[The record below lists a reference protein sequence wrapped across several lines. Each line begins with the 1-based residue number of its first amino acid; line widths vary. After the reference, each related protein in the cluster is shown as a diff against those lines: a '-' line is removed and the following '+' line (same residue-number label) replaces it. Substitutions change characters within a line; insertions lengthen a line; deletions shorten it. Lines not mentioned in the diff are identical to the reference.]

1 MPASASSDPATS
13 TPAASAR
20 ASSSVISS
28 SRAATGA
35 PASGSTTVSTVT
47 TSVRSSAAVARA
59 PRPRR
64 RRQQRPRARRRPR
77 RPHATPSTGAP
88 RWRRRRWRPQRPPRP
103 RVPPRVRAGRS
114 CVVSSTSDAARRA
127 ASSRGV
133 DVRSGVAVGSAAS
146 ARSPPSCGRA
156 RSAAVVSVVRDA
168 ATRCACR
175 LVVAAAAARLRA
187 AGVPD
192 AAVERAA
199 LADFAA
205 SPRALD
211 AFDDAAREAAVRFDR
226 AVSSGWSGVGGRRA
240 WRLPWRWTRPWLR
253 CCAVRGACVR
263 AWRRSRHPTRRI
275 RRRRPSTRRSRF
287 ADADVAPDDF
297 VVAGFVAPDLGVR
310 GFGAAFGA
318 AASSA
323 GVLEADAGAVLPG
336 RFAEPRGARGAVDDP
351 RTADTPVPVPSG
363 ASSSKSERETEVTQT
378 TYQSRPSEPSCDV
391 ARRRGSCAFP
401 ERRITIPLRPPTL
414 LGVWRG
420 RPISC
425 NPA

>member
-1 MPASASSDPATS
+1 M
-13 TPAASAR
+13 
-20 ASSSVISS
+20 
-28 SRAATGA
+28 
-35 PASGSTTVSTVT
+35 
-47 TSVRSSAAVARA
+47 
-59 PRPRR
+59 
-64 RRQQRPRARRRPR
+64 
-77 RPHATPSTGAP
+77 
-88 RWRRRRWRPQRPPRP
+88 
-103 RVPPRVRAGRS
+103 
-114 CVVSSTSDAARRA
+114 
-127 ASSRGV
+127 
-133 DVRSGVAVGSAAS
+133 VAVL
-146 ARSPPSCGRA
+146 RPA

-226 AVSSGWSGVGGRRA
+226 AVSSGWSGWSGVGLA
-240 WRLPWRWTRPWLR
+240 APV
-253 CCAVRGACVR
+253 AVDAALAAVLRGARGLR
-263 AWRRSRHPTRRI
+263 AGLAAVAASDASDSP
-275 RRRRPSTRRSRF
+275 PAPFDAPLAF

-323 GVLEADAGAVLPG
+323 GVLESDAGAVLPG

-363 ASSSKSERETEVTQT
+363 APSSKSERETEVTQT

-414 LGVWRG
+414 RRRLAGA
-420 RPISC
+420 PDIL
-425 NPA
+425 